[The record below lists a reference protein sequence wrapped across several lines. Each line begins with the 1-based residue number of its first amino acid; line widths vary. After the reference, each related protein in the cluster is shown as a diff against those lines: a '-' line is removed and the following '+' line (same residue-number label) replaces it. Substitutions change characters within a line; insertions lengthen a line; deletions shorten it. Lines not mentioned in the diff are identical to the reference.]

1 MFHVEHRRQPSA
13 LGRQLILLAA
23 AGAASPPRKTAAMF
37 HVEHCIG
44 KNVRTRPFP
53 KWEGVDSIGVA
64 GASRQE
70 RLKGARR
77 RL

>member
-1 MFHVEHRRQPSA
+1 
-13 LGRQLILLAA
+13 
-23 AGAASPPRKTAAMF
+23 MF

-64 GASRQE
+64 GASRQGRVKLT
-70 RLKGARR
+70 RLPFDFAQGKFSTPGSRPNTIPVPFR
-77 RL
+77 DG